1 MLIQECSDFIEE
13 VFSKYAIILKDGS
26 VLTASIEKET
36 IDKIY
41 PVLEKLLLKDLKIGD
56 LLLKSPVIF
65 FRVTENVLVIL
76 LSRAKENVVQTMF
89 DVFSERF
96 SMALDQEY
104 PVTDLDLQKLS
115 KFSIFSLSRQAGP
128 EPISWWENIDE
139 DIVFKYSIASLLL
152 LVNEIN
158 GASARTLNFHPFITD
173 KYMSVILLFQIQV
186 PEARGE
192 AFDASVLIMFDYNIR
207 NILYGYNNEFE
218 QILNDAADKLEK
230 IFLSDYGSN
239 IHGQITSE
247 SRQKLALV
255 LKDIQEQLQQF
266 TIDPKKLNA

>member
-13 VFSKYAIILKDGS
+13 VFAKYAIILKDGS

-76 LSRAKENVVQTMF
+76 LSRAKENIVQTMF

-96 SMALDQEY
+96 TLRLEQEY
-104 PVTDLDLQKLS
+104 PVTTLDLYKLS

-128 EPISWWENIDE
+128 EPISWWENMDE
-139 DIVFKYSIASLLL
+139 DLVFKFSIASLLL

-158 GASARTLNFHPFITD
+158 GASARTLNFHPFISD

-192 AFDASVLIMFDYNIR
+192 AFDASILIMFDYQIR
-207 NILYGYNNEFE
+207 NILYKYNNQFE
-218 QILNDAADKLEK
+218 QILNDTADKMEAA
-230 IFLSDYGSN
+230 FLAEYSSD
-239 IHGQITSE
+239 IHAQITPDN
-247 SRQKLALV
+247 RRKFALI
-255 LKDIQEQLQQF
+255 LKNMQLQLQQF
-266 TIDPKKLNA
+266 VIDPKDLGF